1 MHDRSHTAPPDP
13 AARPARVLRVR
24 ETVWLFTLL
33 VCVGIVYFSPLRNEL
48 PHVREVNDALDRVG
62 PGAEL
67 TFIAGAALITALGF
81 PRMLVYPAG
90 GIAFGFLGGLAWSVV
105 ALLIGGY
112 LPFCY
117 ARWSGRSWMVQ
128 RWPRMGRLADYF
140 GERGYKT
147 VILFRI
153 LPMPGFLTNAFL
165 GITRIG
171 HGAFLLGT
179 LIGSIPAGIPATLLA
194 SGVLEEQRAM
204 QIIHTTG
211 SILLFLVLWFVIPFH
226 LRKHPNIQLLRE
238 ALAEPDAVA
247 SD

>member
-1 MHDRSHTAPPDP
+1 MHDRPHTVPPDP
-13 AARPARVLRVR
+13 VSRPARVLRVR
-24 ETVWLFTLL
+24 ETVWLLTLL
-33 VCVGIVYFSPLRNEL
+33 VCGLIVYFSPLRHEL
-48 PHVREVNDALDRVG
+48 TRIREINDALDRIG
-62 PGAEL
+62 PSAEL
-67 TFIAGAALITALGF
+67 TFIAGAALITTLGF
-81 PRMLVYPAG
+81 PRMLVYPVG
-90 GIAFGFLGGLAWSVV
+90 GIAFGFLGGLVWSVV

-117 ARWSGRSWMVQ
+117 ARWSGRNWMVR

-165 GITRIG
+165 GITRIR

-179 LIGSIPAGIPATLLA
+179 LIGSIPPGIPATLLA
-194 SGVLEEQRAM
+194 SSVLEEQRAM
-204 QIIHTTG
+204 QILYMTG
-211 SILLFLVLWFVIPFH
+211 SILLFLVLWFVIPFR

-238 ALAEPDAVA
+238 ALADPAADAG
-247 SD
+247 D